1 MQEGFLPTG
10 HYSGMKYKGMIC
22 HRCGVKVA
30 HSSGRRKRMGHIE
43 LAELLHKTLPWGPC
57 AQ

>member
-1 MQEGFLPTG
+1 
-10 HYSGMKYKGMIC
+10 MKYKGMIC

-57 AQ
+57 AQK